1 MPMPKMT
8 NLNNFDFNHVIPS
21 SERRKIR
28 KLNTDPPA
36 ISKELGT
43 AKGPTLY
50 GKPLS
55 PAQKK
60 QLKELLQKRET

>member
-1 MPMPKMT
+1 MRMPKMT
-8 NLNNFDFNHVIPS
+8 SLNNFDFNHVLP
-21 SERRKIR
+21 R
-28 KLNTDPPA
+28 
-36 ISKELGT
+36 ELGT
-43 AKGPTLY
+43 EKGPTLY